1 MTWAIDDLPFMW
13 LWASTTFGTISRCV
27 VSGNTDYGTVPGI
40 WHLASDICFDKGK
53 RTKSRLQD

>member
-53 RTKSRLQD
+53 RTK